1 MQEYKRVKYNKSP
14 LVEVI
19 FQLRF
24 PTILSINSKQPVDFQ
39 EKIRECYPL
48 YQEEIEQ
55 QNELFIAPDGNP
67 AQIRQSQNKNYS
79 FISADGLFKVNL
91 TSSFIAIS
99 TMGYT
104 QWEDFTRHIEFVVP
118 LFEEEYRPAFYTRV
132 GLRYVDAITSI
143 GKRYPF
149 RKIVRFLSAD
159 SGRFLLVGKFP
170 KPTAFP
176 LNTYNTTQ
184 SNFAEVLR
192 EFFQKFFL
200 ISYYGKV
207 SKMPNKSERKKLQ
220 TAKIIT
226 LSNLLFSYG

>member
-1 MQEYKRVKYNKSP
+1 MPVLDFPFPFHSFPVLSMFIK
-14 LVEVI
+14 VI
-19 FQLRF
+19 
-24 PTILSINSKQPVDFQ
+24 
-39 EKIRECYPL
+39 
-48 YQEEIEQ
+48 
-55 QNELFIAPDGNP
+55 
-67 AQIRQSQNKNYS
+67 S
-79 FISADGLFKVNL
+79 FGA
-91 TSSFIAIS
+91 
-99 TMGYT
+99 
-104 QWEDFTRHIEFVVP
+104 
-118 LFEEEYRPAFYTRV
+118 
-132 GLRYVDAITSI
+132 SI

-192 EFFQKFFL
+192 EFFL

>member
-1 MQEYKRVKYNKSP
+1 MFIK
-14 LVEVI
+14 VI
-19 FQLRF
+19 
-24 PTILSINSKQPVDFQ
+24 
-39 EKIRECYPL
+39 
-48 YQEEIEQ
+48 
-55 QNELFIAPDGNP
+55 
-67 AQIRQSQNKNYS
+67 S
-79 FISADGLFKVNL
+79 FGA
-91 TSSFIAIS
+91 
-99 TMGYT
+99 
-104 QWEDFTRHIEFVVP
+104 
-118 LFEEEYRPAFYTRV
+118 
-132 GLRYVDAITSI
+132 SI

>member
-1 MQEYKRVKYNKSP
+1 MKKA
-14 LVEVI
+14 
-19 FQLRF
+19 
-24 PTILSINSKQPVDFQ
+24 LSISLIIAVLFSLCACSQQ
-39 EKIRECYPL
+39 EL
-48 YQEEIEQ
+48 
-55 QNELFIAPDGNP
+55 
-67 AQIRQSQNKNYS
+67 
-79 FISADGLFKVNL
+79 ADMATDENDDYV
-91 TSSFIAIS
+91 AI
-99 TMGYT
+99 
-104 QWEDFTRHIEFVVP
+104 
-118 LFEEEYRPAFYTRV
+118 
-132 GLRYVDAITSI
+132 I
-143 GKRYPF
+143 GKRYAF

-192 EFFQKFFL
+192 EFFQKFYL

>member
-1 MQEYKRVKYNKSP
+1 MYWRFLWRCRKSYNSAYG
-14 LVEVI
+14 
-19 FQLRF
+19 R
-24 PTILSINSKQPVDFQ
+24 ILCNGWM
-39 EKIRECYPL
+39 RGHC
-48 YQEEIEQ
+48 
-55 QNELFIAPDGNP
+55 LFIG
-67 AQIRQSQNKNYS
+67 R
-79 FISADGLFKVNL
+79 
-91 TSSFIAIS
+91 AI
-99 TMGYT
+99 Y
-104 QWEDFTRHIEFVVP
+104 P
-118 LFEEEYRPAFYTRV
+118 
-132 GLRYVDAITSI
+132 I

-226 LSNLLFSYG
+226 LSNLLFSYV